1 MKRSVTTDSNTRTVS
16 EFRCCASNLDVAQ
29 AETARFHGRLL
40 GGISVDDDVTPL
52 DRAKSVQNCS
62 LGKKATT
69 ALGLIGVRE
78 ARASHMLPNSDQLAS
93 DTSDINDLD
102 V

>member
-1 MKRSVTTDSNTRTVS
+1 VI
-16 EFRCCASNLDVAQ
+16 
-29 AETARFHGRLL
+29 HGRLL

-52 DRAKSVQNCS
+52 DRGKSVQNCS

-78 ARASHMLPNSDQLAS
+78 ARASHMLPNRAYQIEGFVALGRCAK
-93 DTSDINDLD
+93 
-102 V
+102 